1 MFRAQGLGWNICS
14 CIFRMGMKGK
24 GRKRREANFKASHPE
39 AANRLAPPPA
49 TKDVSAIPS
58 KLRKIMKFKETGSM
72 LGKWLLSPKS

>member
-1 MFRAQGLGWNICS
+1 
-14 CIFRMGMKGK
+14 MGMKGK